1 MKLAVPL
8 NVVLLAVAAGAVAFA
23 VHGCNAARDA
33 RAEAEAAKALA
44 AEQAKAVAAGVP
56 VVQEVVPE
64 QFQAFAAKL
73 LAENADLQASL
84 DRAEKAIPGVK
95 VVTVYKAAVE
105 GAVNSV
111 PPVSPPPA
119 GTAGAGAGASPSS
132 ASAPCVLFA
141 GDKLRLEL
149 DAVSLQGPAKGHY
162 LAGIMAAYRSADGAL
177 LLRQP
182 FEGVN
187 VQAEEAIP
195 KPVKL
200 PGWAFG
206 LGAGISDH
214 GALAAALLQ
223 TPPTHVP
230 LLGWPL
236 RGWAVVAGGASQGLV
251 LGGASVEP

>member
-1 MKLAVPL
+1 MTWPSTPSL
-8 NVVLLAVAAGAVAFA
+8 LLAGLAAGAVAFA
-23 VHGCNAARDA
+23 VASCNSARQA

-44 AEQAKAVAAGVP
+44 AEQAKAKAKDVP
-56 VVQEVVPE
+56 VVEQVVPKD
-64 QFQAFAAKL
+64 FQAFAAKL
-73 LAENADLQASL
+73 LADNADLKASL

-95 VVTVYKAAVE
+95 IVTVYKAAVE
-105 GAVNSV
+105 GAVNGV
-111 PPVSPPPA
+111 PPVLPPPA

-132 ASAPCVLFA
+132 ASAPCVLWA

-149 DAVSLQGPAKGHY
+149 DAVTLQGPAKGHY
-162 LAGIMAAYRSADGAL
+162 LAGTMAAYRVADGAL

-182 FEGVN
+182 FQGVN

-195 KPVKL
+195 KPAKL
-200 PGWAFG
+200 PGWAIG
-206 LGAGISDH
+206 LGAGISDR

>member
-8 NVVLLAVAAGAVAFA
+8 NVVLLAITAGAVAFA

-33 RAEAEAAKALA
+33 KAEAEAVKALA
-44 AEQAKAVAAGVP
+44 AEQAKAKAADLP
-56 VVQEVVPE
+56 VVEQVPDLRD
-64 QFQAFAAKL
+64 FAAKL
-73 LAENADLQASL
+73 LAENADLKASL

-95 VVTVYKAAVE
+95 AVTVYKAAVE

-111 PPVSPPPA
+111 PPVLPPPA

-132 ASAPCVLFA
+132 ASAPCVLWA

-149 DAVSLQGPAKGHY
+149 DAVTLQGPAKGHY
-162 LAGIMAAYRSADGAL
+162 LAGTMAAYRVADGAL

-182 FEGVN
+182 FQGVN

-195 KPVKL
+195 KPAKL
-200 PGWAFG
+200 PGWAIG
-206 LGAGISDH
+206 LGAGISDR

>member
-1 MKLAVPL
+1 MTWPSTPSLVLAGL
-8 NVVLLAVAAGAVAFA
+8 AAGAVAFA
-23 VHGCNAARDA
+23 VASCNSARQA

-44 AEQAKAVAAGVP
+44 AEQAKAAAAGVP
-56 VVQEVVPE
+56 VVEQVPDLRD
-64 QFQAFAAKL
+64 FAAKL
-73 LAENADLQASL
+73 LAENADLKASL

-141 GDKLRLEL
+141 GDKLKLEL
-149 DAVSLQGPAKGHY
+149 EALSLQGAAGGHY
-162 LAGIMAAYRSADGAL
+162 LAGTMAAYRSADGAL

-182 FEGVN
+182 FQGVN

-195 KPVKL
+195 KPAKL
-200 PGWAFG
+200 PGWAIG
-206 LGAGISDH
+206 LGAGISGR

>member
-8 NVVLLAVAAGAVAFA
+8 NVVLLAITAGAVAFA

-33 RAEAEAAKALA
+33 KAEAEAAKALA
-44 AEQAKAVAAGVP
+44 AEQAKAKAADLP
-56 VVQEVVPE
+56 VVEQVPDLRD
-64 QFQAFAAKL
+64 FAAKL
-73 LAENADLQASL
+73 LAENADLKASL

-149 DAVSLQGPAKGHY
+149 DAVTLQGPAKGHY
-162 LAGIMAAYRSADGAL
+162 LAGTMSASANGRL
-177 LLRQP
+177 LLRQS

-187 VQAEEAIP
+187 VQAEEVAP
-195 KPVKL
+195 KPIKL

-206 LGAGISDH
+206 LGAGISDRK
-214 GALAAALLQ
+214 ALAAALLQ